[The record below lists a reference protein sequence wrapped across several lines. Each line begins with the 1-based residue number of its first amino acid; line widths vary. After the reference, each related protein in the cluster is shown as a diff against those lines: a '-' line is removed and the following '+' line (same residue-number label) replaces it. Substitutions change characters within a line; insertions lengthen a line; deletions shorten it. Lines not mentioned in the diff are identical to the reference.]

1 MERFEIGTLVNAKVG
16 NETIFGRIE
25 KICDNGEITIS
36 DGNHLYGVRAKDI
49 VKAKFNS
56 ISEP

>member
-1 MERFEIGTLVNAKVG
+1 MEKFEIGTLVNAKVG

-25 KICDNGEITIS
+25 KICENGEITVS
-36 DGNHLYGVRAKDI
+36 DGNHLYGVRDKDI

-56 ISEP
+56 LSDP